1 MMKMKKTPNIIMLS
15 IVALLIFI
23 ITGSWIYNKIATAKE
38 IESIPPPGQLVTVND
53 HDMHVYTEGQS
64 ETTIV
69 FMAGGGTS
77 SPTLDFKALWSEL
90 LPKYRIAVVEKTGY
104 GWSEIADVPRDI
116 DFILEETRSALDL
129 AGESPPYVLA
139 PHSMSGI
146 EAIHWAQKYPEEVEA
161 IIGLDPAIPES
172 YQAMEIPSS
181 FIQSVT
187 GFAARTGLLRL
198 LPGVA
203 NESAAIQSGQLSS
216 KEEDAYRSIFYRR
229 TLTSNMQEEVKKI
242 QTNASKVGNE
252 PLPTDTPMYFFISDG
267 TEVEIENWREMLS
280 DYTKQLKNGTY
291 LYMDAGHYIHVWEA
305 ELIAEEVDRFL
316 GGL

>member
-1 MMKMKKTPNIIMLS
+1 MIKVKKISIFIVLS
-15 IVALLIFI
+15 IVTLLLFV
-23 ITGSWIYNKIATAKE
+23 ITVLWIYNKIATAKE
-38 IESIPPPGQLVTVND
+38 IENTPPPGQIVTVNG
-53 HDMHVYTEGQS
+53 HDMHVYTEGES

-69 FMAGGGTS
+69 FIAGGGTS
-77 SPTLDFKALWSEL
+77 SPTLDFKPLWSEL
-90 LPKYRIAVVEKTGY
+90 LPKYRIAVVEKAGY

-129 AGESPPYVLA
+129 AGENPPYVLA

-146 EAIHWAQKYPEEVEA
+146 EAIRWAQKYPEEVEA

-181 FIQSVT
+181 FMQSVT

-198 LPGVA
+198 FPSVA

-216 KEEDAYRSIFYRR
+216 NDEDTYRSIFYRR
-229 TLTSNMQEEVKKI
+229 TLTSNMQEEVRQI
-242 QTNASKVGNE
+242 ETNASKVGE
-252 PLPTDTPMYFFISDG
+252 EASPTETPMYFFISDG
-267 TEVEIENWREMLS
+267 TDVGIENWREMLS
-280 DYTKQLKNGTY
+280 DYTEQLENGNY
-291 LYMDAGHYIHVWEA
+291 LYMDAGHYIHVWKP

-316 GGL
+316 DGL